1 MNVRLLLILFL
12 LLVKISLSQTYT
24 KDWDKLLK
32 KMEST
37 TSPTIKELQAFETT
51 YKNQFKNYPDNTV
64 QFYTQF
70 ANVYYTQNQIESA
83 SEKYV
88 DAYQYAKQATD
99 TTLIPIAALN
109 LAYFY
114 HNQNYYEY
122 AEKFYNSCMYG
133 MSKIYGP
140 NSKEYTEIFS
150 SYTSLLVDMGKY
162 EQAKPN
168 VNALLFYYKTLD
180 GEFSKK
186 HIHAL
191 CSQAVIEQNLGNYTE
206 AIRIFKDIVDEKRP
220 LKYNDSLNYVI
231 CVSNLGDVYRE
242 TGQFDLALTY
252 LNQAKSLCQSY
263 RTTKSDI
270 LATIQNNLG
279 LCYKAY
285 GDSKQAELNYNAAI
299 SVYKQLQL
307 TQTESYATTLSNK
320 ADLLRGLGRSL
331 EASDLL
337 LTAIEIRKQKSGTET
352 ENYANALTNLGMVY
366 YDVGEY
372 KVAIEKI
379 QEANNI
385 YKKVVGENHQSY
397 ANSLNCLAMC
407 CIQNKEYKKAE
418 AYKLQALQTTEKA
431 VGKNH
436 YRYASYL
443 ISTYELYYYL
453 KELPKAEA
461 NLLEA
466 CRLIEK
472 NFSKKHELYVH
483 SELLLAEIYL
493 KQGQFEKAT
502 PLYFR
507 CLDYY
512 SNQLDDYFLAMSE
525 ENQAV
530 FLSSIAPIFN
540 SYNVFLLNY
549 KISQPTKDFSEFTKR
564 LLRYQWQLKSLLAS
578 NSSQL
583 KKEVLESKDVKLQS
597 TYQSWL
603 LIKNEIINVSKSTQ
617 PVFNEQD
624 LRLKANELE
633 TNLKS
638 KLPNFKTKTIV
649 SYDALKEKLSANEAA
664 IELVRTYE
672 PENDSSE
679 LVRYAAVII
688 RNNQTQPD
696 EIIFKNGN
704 FLEKTH
710 FENYYTAIDEKK
722 TDSLSYTHFFQA
734 FEPYLKGI
742 TKIFI
747 ANDGVFHKVNL
758 SGLYNPT
765 QKKYVME
772 GLDIQ
777 TVASLVSIA
786 KPVPVSSATLQAT
799 LFGYPD
805 YEYDFKKKLSAA
817 TKQTQQV
824 ATRYGLKGL
833 AKLPGTK
840 TEVEEIAKTL
850 KFKNW
855 KVNVFMNELASES
868 NLRKVKS
875 PAILHIATHGYFLK
889 NIENDDKL
897 ILGFENSSIKTNSLL
912 RSGLILAGVGPST
925 ADSLNS
931 DSENDGI
938 VTAAEAS
945 LLDLSGTELV
955 VLSACQTGLGDDM
968 GTEGVAG
975 LQRSFS
981 IAGAK
986 YVMMSLWPVDDI
998 ATQLLMTT
1006 FYKNY
1011 SQTTDIKLAF
1021 RMAQQAVKE
1030 KYPHP
1035 YYWSAFELLRTFN

>member
-1 MNVRLLLILFL
+1 MKCLLSFVLVLIC
-12 LLVKISLSQTYT
+12 IATTTAQTYS

-32 KMEST
+32 RMESAA
-37 TSPTIKELQAFETT
+37 SPSVKELQAFETT
-51 YKNQFKNYPDNTV
+51 YKTQFKNYPDNSV
-64 QFYTQF
+64 QFYAQF
-70 ANVYYTQNQIESA
+70 ANAYYSQNEIEKA

-88 DAYQYAKQATD
+88 EAYQYAKQAQD

-122 AEKFYNSCMYG
+122 AEKFYTSCMYG
-133 MSKIYGP
+133 MSKIYGA
-140 NSKEYTEIFS
+140 NSKEYTEIFAN
-150 SYTSLLVDMGKY
+150 YTSLLVDMGKY

-168 VNALLFYYKTLD
+168 VTALLFYYKTLD

-186 HIHAL
+186 HIQAL
-191 CSQAVIEQNLGNYTE
+191 CSQAVIEQNLGNYNE
-206 AIRIFKDIVDEKRP
+206 AIRIFKDLVDEKRP
-220 LKYNDSLNYVI
+220 LKLGDSLNYII
-231 CVSNLGDVYRE
+231 CISNLGDVYRE
-242 TGQFDLALTY
+242 TGQFELAIAS
-252 LNQAKSLCQSY
+252 LNQAKRFYQLY
-263 RTTKSDI
+263 RITKNDV
-270 LATIQNNLG
+270 LATINNNLG

-285 GDSKQAELNYNAAI
+285 GDYKQAELSYNNAI
-299 SVYKQLQL
+299 SVYKALQL
-307 TQTESYATTLSNK
+307 TETEPYATTLSNK
-320 ADLLRGLGRSL
+320 ADLLRGLGRTL

-337 LTAIEIRKQKSGTET
+337 LTAIQIRKVKSGTET

-372 KVAIEKI
+372 KLASEKI
-379 QEANNI
+379 QEANEI
-385 YKKVVGENHQSY
+385 YKRVVGENHQSY

-407 CIQNKEYKKAE
+407 YIQTKDYQKAE
-418 AYKLQALQTTEKA
+418 NYKLQALQTTEKA

-443 ISTYELYYYL
+443 ISTYQLYYYL
-453 KELPKAEA
+453 NALPKAET

-483 SELLLAEIYL
+483 AELLLAEIYS

-502 PLYFR
+502 PFYFR

-512 SNQLDDYFLAMSE
+512 SNQLDAYFSAMSE
-525 ENQAV
+525 ENQAA

-540 SYNVFLLNY
+540 SYNVFLINY
-549 KISQPTKDFSEFTKR
+549 KISQPNNDFSEFTKR

-583 KKEVLESKDVKLQS
+583 KQEVLKSKDVALQN
-597 TYQSWL
+597 TYQNWI
-603 LIKNEIINVSKSTQ
+603 LIKNELINTSKSAQ
-617 PVFNEQD
+617 PAFNEQE
-624 LRLKANELE
+624 LQLKANELE

-638 KLPNFKTKTIV
+638 KLPNFKSKILVNYET
-649 SYDALKEKLSANEAA
+649 LKEKLSETEVA

-672 PENDSSE
+672 YENDSTE
-679 LVRYAAVII
+679 LIRYAAFII
-688 RNNQTQPD
+688 RKNQNQAD
-696 EIIFKNGN
+696 FIVLKNGN
-704 FLEKTH
+704 TLEGTH
-710 FENYYTAIDEKK
+710 FDNYYAAIDEKK
-722 TDSLSYTHFFQA
+722 EDSISYTHFFRA

-742 TKIFI
+742 TKVFI

-758 SGLYNPT
+758 NGLYNPS
-765 QKKYVME
+765 QKKYVADV
-772 GLDIQ
+772 LDIQ
-777 TVASLVSIA
+777 TVSSLVSVT
-786 KPVPVSSATLQAT
+786 KPVLKSTVKTQAT

-805 YEYDFKKKLSAA
+805 YDYDFKKKLSK
-817 TKQTQQV
+817 TVKQTQQV

-840 TEVEEIAKTL
+840 TEVEEIAKAL
-850 KFKNW
+850 QFKNW
-855 KVNVFMNELASES
+855 KVEVFMNEQASEL

-875 PAILHIATHGYFLK
+875 PTILHIATHGYFLK
-889 NIENDDKL
+889 DIENDDKL
-897 ILGFENSSIKTNSLL
+897 ILGFENASIKNNSLL

-925 ADSLNS
+925 SDSLNV

-945 LLDLSGTELV
+945 LLNLSETELV

-986 YVMMSLWPVDDI
+986 YILMSLWPVDDF
-998 ATQLLMTT
+998 ATQLLMTE

-1011 SQTTDIKLAF
+1011 SQTSGIQMAF
-1021 RMAQQAVKE
+1021 QKAQKVVKE

-1035 YYWSAFELLRTFN
+1035 YYWSAFELMRTFN